1 MSDNLAHK
9 LDTLA
14 LGTPPPSRPAVSEL
28 ADSTSPGLTL
38 NRLKYQAN
46 KPQLGAKPTESA
58 SINKGVGGSTAQQ
71 LDRAKNAAAKAQSGH
86 LTEAAEEGIGAGTQI
101 GTQWLLT
108 TLWGSVWLDWTLLSL
123 LGLNILL
130 ACSILL
136 PNYVCQFGDD
146 YLIGKWIPS
155 KDLAKWTEIMI
166 LMVINI
172 IVLSIIIT
180 FVVLIYKIVSCGTWN
195 LFNVWA
201 SGALPGGETAL
212 SEAEK
217 RCFGIK

>member
-1 MSDNLAHK
+1 MSDNLAHQ

-14 LGTPPPSRPAVSEL
+14 LGTPPSRPAASEMSGS
-28 ADSTSPGLTL
+28 ASPELTL

-46 KPQLGAKPTESA
+46 KSQPGAKPTETAGPS
-58 SINKGVGGSTAQQ
+58 KGIGGSTAQQ
-71 LDRAKNAAAKAQSGH
+71 LDRAKSAAAKALSGD
-86 LTEAAEEGIGAGTQI
+86 LTEAAEEGVGAGTQI

-123 LGLNILL
+123 LGLNTLL

-155 KDLAKWTEIMI
+155 RDLAKWTEIILLMI
-166 LMVINI
+166 INV
-172 IVLSIIIT
+172 IVLSIITLFI
-180 FVVLIYKIVSCGTWN
+180 VIIYKIITNPIEFGFQVVTGN
-195 LFNVWA
+195 IDI
-201 SGALPGGETAL
+201 GALE
-212 SEAEK
+212 
-217 RCFGIK
+217 